1 MLPLS
6 VILIALRGVNCKGW
20 IVLTFNKKEVC
31 FGRGCGDGGCGRSW
45 RGEDLIFRNGI
56 GESKCQ

>member
-1 MLPLS
+1 